1 MSQLLDTLVNPQ
13 TIQYDHS
20 RLETLKRLAET
31 LQLLNWDIPI
41 ISVTGTNGKGST
53 VAALNRIY
61 REAGYNVG
69 VFTSPHL
76 LSVHERI
83 QVNDAPILEDDLNQ
97 LTEVLKSSAE
107 FIGLSWFEAFFLIS
121 LMYFKRNPLDVLIVE
136 VGMGGRLDATNILDA
151 NLVIV
156 TNVDLDH
163 QAYLGETRE
172 AIALEKAGLFRFQ
185 KPAIF
190 ADEYCPISMQEHA
203 QSLMVPLHMKS
214 SDYDFSETKE
224 GWQLRLFEK
233 TYDFSKKPSIL
244 LSAMSAAIF
253 ASHCLQTVLPVTSN
267 DWVQANDAVFV
278 PGRFQMIQQ
287 AGQALMI
294 LDVGHNPHAA
304 KNLLNRLQ
312 RLDIRGKVHLIFSI
326 LADKDIKKTVDILKK
341 MDILWYPCL
350 LDCTRACTKEA
361 LIECLDTLD
370 IHATPALALQKA
382 REHATLNDVIVAFG
396 SFHLIE
402 PLMRLL
408 IEEGCD
414 VFRNH

>member
-1 MSQLLDTLVNPQ
+1 MSQLLDSLVNPQ
-13 TIQYDHS
+13 AIQYDNS
-20 RLETLKRLAET
+20 RLENLKRLAKNLE
-31 LQLLNWDIPI
+31 LLNGEIPI

-83 QVNDAPILEDDLNQ
+83 KVNDTLISEDDLNQ
-97 LTEVLKSSAE
+97 LTEILQSSTE
-107 FIGLSWFEAFFLIS
+107 FLSLSWFEAFFIIS
-121 LMYFKRNPLDVLIVE
+121 LMHFKRHPLDVLILE
-136 VGMGGRLDATNILDA
+136 VGMGGRLDATNIIDA
-151 NLVIV
+151 DLVIV

-172 AIALEKAGLFRFQ
+172 EIAFEKAGLFRFQ

-190 ADEYCPISMQEHA
+190 ADEHCPASIREYA
-203 QSLMVPLHMKS
+203 QSLMAPLYLNTQ
-214 SDYDFSETKE
+214 DYDFVEMKDH
-224 GWQLRLFEK
+224 WQLRILEK

-253 ASHCLQTVLPVTSN
+253 ATHCLQQVLPVTHK
-267 DWVQANDAVFV
+267 DWKAAIGSVFV
-278 PGRFQMIQQ
+278 PGRFQMVQQ

-312 RLDIRGKVHLIFSI
+312 GLPVRGQVHLIFSI
-326 LADKDIKKTVDILKK
+326 LEDKDRKNIVDILKK

-350 LDCTRACTKEA
+350 LDCARACDSQA
-361 LIECLDTLD
+361 LIECLGTVE

-382 REHATLNDVIVAFG
+382 REQAASNDVIVAFG